1 MKGIKQFENQ
11 QYLNVETFRKT
22 GQGVKT
28 PVWFAQDEGTLH
40 IWTRADS
47 GKVKRIRRN
56 SKVRI
61 TPSTASGEPL
71 GEWVDSSAVIIES
84 AEELAKTVGLFK
96 RKYGLTFQLFGFLG
110 RMRKAQ
116 YATILVK
123 FE

>member
-11 QYLNVETFRKT
+11 QYLNMETFRRN

-28 PVWFAQDEGTLH
+28 PVWFAQDGETLH
-40 IWTRADS
+40 IWTQVDS
-47 GKVKRIRRN
+47 GKVKRIRRD

-71 GEWVDSSAVIIES
+71 GEWADSNAVIFES
-84 AEELAKTVGLFK
+84 EKELAKTVGLFK

-116 YATILVK
+116 YATIQVK